1 MSAQVPKIQDLIET
15 APVKTDKV
23 VSKTSTGVRLLFKE
37 LFQSLPLAPIHQ
49 HFTVQVES
57 LAHACALPMETSTAL
72 EIPGTAT
79 GVGRS
84 MAEPSPNCVFAFHH
98 QHFTVPS
105 DIATQDEYPPEERL
119 TGVGSEVVWE
129 DVDEGDEPSTIA
141 PVEDLSESESMRP
154 AVDPSVAE

>member
-1 MSAQVPKIQDLIET
+1 MAT
-15 APVKTDKV
+15 APVMVVKV
-23 VSKTSTGVRLLFKE
+23 VSKTSTGIRLLFNE
-37 LFQSLPLAPIHQ
+37 LLPSLPFAPNHQ

-72 EIPGTAT
+72 EIPGTVT

-84 MAEPSPNCVFAFHH
+84 TMEPSPNCPFAFHH

-119 TGVGSEVVWE
+119 TGVGREVVPE
-129 DVDEGDEPSTIA
+129 DGEDGPPTIA
-141 PVEDLSESESMRP
+141 PVDDLSVSESMRP